1 MKKVAV
7 VFVLAV
13 IVPSLVL
20 GWLAVRSLRDQQYAL
35 ERQRFLLYQ
44 GVADGLAKEANSLLK
59 ERERDFVARVQTM
72 LAATPARQ
80 LAPGFDQCLRT
91 NWNGARVG
99 CAVTTTGEILSPS
112 PRGPPDSRLF
122 LADNAKFLGNRETV
136 EVYWNYGKPDEKLSN
151 NQILTQNDS
160 SKAGAATDENQDQIN
175 NAYAKKSGKGPPIRN
190 VVPQQQA
197 MLQTREATDT
207 LGQQFSKLSSAEAEF
222 RQLIGDD
229 TEGTLAR
236 FLDNKL
242 NVLCWYRPPPDTN
255 LIFVAQLSLA
265 SIKNE
270 LQTIV
275 ADLEPGLRQE
285 VAVAVLDDSARPVAL
300 SREGFATNWK
310 RPAVSTEIGEALPHW
325 ELAVY
330 LLDPAKL
337 TRSAHVL
344 QLTLGLLITMLLLA
358 ITIGSSLIAND
369 LRRQLT
375 LARQKTDFVSNVS
388 HELKT
393 PLTSIRMFAELLAE
407 ERVTDPG
414 KRHSYLNI
422 IAAESSRLTRLINNV
437 LDFSRLERGE
447 KKYDM
452 QRLDLIEL
460 MRETAE
466 NYRPHLEAAGFVFN
480 FELPQTTVQVKGDR
494 DALAQVMVNLL
505 SNAEKYS
512 GSNKEIC
519 FRLQI
524 TQPTRYAEVQ
534 VLDRG
539 LGVPP
544 DCEER
549 IFEKFYRTHDSL
561 SSGIQGSGLGLTL
574 ARQIAR
580 AHGGEVI
587 YQPREGG
594 GSCFVLRLSILTE

>member
-80 LAPGFDQCLRT
+80 LASGFDQCLRT
-91 NWNGARVG
+91 NWPVARVG

-136 EVYWNYGKPDEKLSN
+136 EVYWNYGKPDEKLGN
-151 NQILTQNDS
+151 NQILAQNDL
-160 SKAGAATDENQDQIN
+160 SKAGAATDENQDQFN
-175 NAYAKKSGKGPPIRN
+175 NAYAKKSGKVPPIRN

-197 MLQTREATDT
+197 MLQTREPTDS

-222 RQLIGDD
+222 RQLIGDE

-242 NVLCWYRPPPDTN
+242 NVLCWYRPPRDTN

-275 ADLEPGLRQE
+275 ADLEPGLRPE

-300 SREGFATNWK
+300 SREGFTTNWK

-330 LLDPAKL
+330 LLDPGKL

-344 QLTLGLLITMLLLA
+344 QLTFGLLITVLLLA
-358 ITIGSSLIAND
+358 ITIGSSLIVND

-452 QRLDLIEL
+452 RPLDLIEL

-466 NYRPHLEAAGFVFN
+466 NYRPHLEAAGFAFN
-480 FELPQTTVQVKGDR
+480 FELPQTTVP
-494 DALAQVMVNLL
+494 
-505 SNAEKYS
+505 E
-512 GSNKEIC
+512 
-519 FRLQI
+519 
-524 TQPTRYAEVQ
+524 
-534 VLDRG
+534 
-539 LGVPP
+539 
-544 DCEER
+544 
-549 IFEKFYRTHDSL
+549 
-561 SSGIQGSGLGLTL
+561 
-574 ARQIAR
+574 
-580 AHGGEVI
+580 
-587 YQPREGG
+587 
-594 GSCFVLRLSILTE
+594 